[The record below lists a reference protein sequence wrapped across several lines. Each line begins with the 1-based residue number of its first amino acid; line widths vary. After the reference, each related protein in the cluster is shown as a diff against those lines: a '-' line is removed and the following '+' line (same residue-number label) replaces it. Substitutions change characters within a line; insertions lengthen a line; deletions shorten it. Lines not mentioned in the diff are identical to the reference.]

1 LFSQLVAFL
10 EGMNSRPRSRWLAA
24 TAGVAAL
31 GAAAVLGFAPQ
42 AAQAVTL
49 STGVVDVNTTLGLEN
64 GAAAGTGIVLNAS
77 GEILTNNHVI
87 RGATTATVTDPATGK
102 TYAATVVGYSVTN
115 DIAVIQLTGASKLH
129 QAALGN
135 SSNVKVGQK
144 ITAVGNA
151 LGKGGKPATAAG
163 KVTGVR
169 QTIVASDGQV
179 SEQLTGLIKI
189 NAALQPGDSGG
200 PLLNANGRVVG
211 MDTAASVNFQFQTS
225 HEGYAIPINHAI
237 TLAKQ
242 IVAGQASATVHIGS
256 TPFIGVSVATDAQDV
271 QGAVVAG
278 IVAGSPAEAAGL
290 VAGDTI
296 TQLNGQPVTSFDDL
310 STLLLQYNAGTT
322 VTLIYTDTTGA
333 SQTASITTA
342 VGPPQ

>member
-1 LFSQLVAFL
+1 
-10 EGMNSRPRSRWLAA
+10 MRRIAA
-24 TAGVAAL
+24 AGIASAAAAAAL
-31 GAAAVLGFAPQ
+31 AFMPHPAQAAAKP
-42 AAQAVTL
+42 AV

-64 GAAAGTGIVLNAS
+64 GAAAGTGIVLNS
-77 GEILTNNHVI
+77 TGEILTNNHVI
-87 RGATTATVTDPATGK
+87 RGATVARVTDPSTGK
-102 TYAATVVGYSVTN
+102 SYAATVVGYSVTQ
-115 DIAVIQLTGASKLH
+115 DVAVLQLTGASKLH
-129 QAALGN
+129 PVTLG
-135 SSNVKVGQK
+135 SSSTVKVGQK

-151 LGKGGKPATAAG
+151 LGKGGKPAIAPG
-163 KVTGVR
+163 KVTGTG
-169 QTIVASDGQV
+169 QTIVASDGSL

-211 MDTAASVNFQFQTS
+211 MDTAASVNFQFQS
-225 HEGYAIPINHAI
+225 SNEGYAIPINRAI

-242 IVAGQASATVHIGS
+242 IVAGRASATVHIGS

-278 IVAGSPAEAAGL
+278 IVAGSPAETAGI

-296 TQLNGQPVTSFDDL
+296 TQLNGQPVTSFNDL
-310 STLLLQYNAGTT
+310 STLLLQYNAGVT
-322 VTLIYTDTTGA
+322 VTLVYTDATGVTQTT
-333 SQTASITTA
+333 SITTA